1 MPDTAGN
8 LGPRRHDDA
17 LVMRART
24 LTHCRAPGTEP
35 RTHAIAPAPEPGLG
49 LLILPEHRGAHISG
63 ISHQERQHKFAPM
76 RAFLAE
82 WVRRRDIHSESQRDA
97 GEKES
102 AGRTESKTETDRKEN
117 RRERN
122 RHIISVKRPGR
133 NSLFVE

>member
-1 MPDTAGN
+1 M
-8 LGPRRHDDA
+8 
-17 LVMRART
+17 
-24 LTHCRAPGTEP
+24 
-35 RTHAIAPAPEPGLG
+35 
-49 LLILPEHRGAHISG
+49 
-63 ISHQERQHKFAPM
+63 
-76 RAFLAE
+76 
-82 WVRRRDIHSESQRDA
+82 RRRDIHSESQRDA